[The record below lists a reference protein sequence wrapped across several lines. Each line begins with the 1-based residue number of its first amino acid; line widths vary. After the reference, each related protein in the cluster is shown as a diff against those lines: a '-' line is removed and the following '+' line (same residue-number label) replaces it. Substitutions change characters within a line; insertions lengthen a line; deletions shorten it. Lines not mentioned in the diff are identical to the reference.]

1 MHKVTYQGEEN
12 LAILLRIL
20 GEPMDRCRVIAFA
33 CLGVFGFAMP
43 SFAVEH
49 LPGVNEADPYE
60 VYDEEIVDGIIPD
73 PLYDWDGFYLGV
85 QAGWARIHDANRFN
99 NSGTQYNGG
108 SVGGYGGVNY
118 TFQNL
123 LVGLEVDAGYW
134 AVGDESRGG
143 MRVRSDYYFAG
154 KIRAGLTY
162 DRFLAYVNGGAGFST
177 FRVSNPNIGP
187 GTDSNIMLGW
197 VAGAGVEMFVTE
209 KLIVR
214 LDYERMVFPG
224 RSFTLGDTRFKDDID
239 SDAIRLGISYK
250 F

>member
-1 MHKVTYQGEEN
+1 MNHFRVVS
-12 LAILLRIL
+12 IISL
-20 GEPMDRCRVIAFA
+20 GLTCFTN
-33 CLGVFGFAMP
+33 P
-43 SFAVEH
+43 SFAIEH
-49 LPGVNEADPYE
+49 LPGVNAEDPYA
-60 VYDEEIVDGIIPD
+60 VYEEELVDGITSN
-73 PLYDWDGFYLGV
+73 PLYDWNGVYLGI
-85 QAGWARIHDANRFN
+85 QGGWSRIHDANRFN

-108 SVGGYGGVNY
+108 SIGGYVGANY
-118 TFQNL
+118 TYQNL
-123 LVGLEVDAGYW
+123 LVGVEVDSGYW

-177 FRVSNPNIGP
+177 FRVSNPSLGP

-197 VAGAGVEMFVTE
+197 VGGAGIEMFVTE

-224 RSFTLGDTRFKDDID
+224 RSFTLGDTRFKNDID